1 MKHKLAEKKKKGKG
15 ETNQTTKKARD
26 PTLAPARFFSA
37 GISKKMIVTK
47 NKIYFKPE
55 EMEVVRFDYVM
66 INYVKRAVGEYK
78 GLM

>member
-1 MKHKLAEKKKKGKG
+1 MKHKLAGKKKKGKG
-15 ETNQTTKKARD
+15 ETNQTTKARD

-55 EMEVVRFDYVM
+55 EMEVVIFDYVM

>member
-1 MKHKLAEKKKKGKG
+1 MKHKLAEKKKGKASA
-15 ETNQTTKKARD
+15 NDSNKKVRD

-55 EMEVVRFDYVM
+55 EM
-66 INYVKRAVGEYK
+66 
-78 GLM
+78 